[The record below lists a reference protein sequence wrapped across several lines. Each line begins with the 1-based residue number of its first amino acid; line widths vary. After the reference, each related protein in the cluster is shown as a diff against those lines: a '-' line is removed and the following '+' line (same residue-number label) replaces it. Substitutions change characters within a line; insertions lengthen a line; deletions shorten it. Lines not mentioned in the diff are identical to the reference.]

1 MNAEEKKI
9 KIGLVISSKRKEKGL
24 TQQEV
29 SDATG
34 FSRNYISDM
43 ENGRYAP
50 SLDALSKLAVL
61 LDIDLNFLQSLT
73 EIQVT
78 ESQRR

>member
-1 MNAEEKKI
+1 VNTSTRKKE
-9 KIGLVISSKRKEKGL
+9 IGLVISKKRNELGL

-29 SDATG
+29 ADATG

-50 SLDALSKLAVL
+50 SLDALSKLAVVL
-61 LDIDLNFLQSLT
+61 NIDLNFLRTMT
-73 EIQVT
+73 EIQA
-78 ESQRR
+78 

>member
-1 MNAEEKKI
+1 MNTSTRKKE
-9 KIGLVISSKRKEKGL
+9 IGIVISKKRNELGL

-29 SDATG
+29 ADATG

-50 SLDALSKLAVL
+50 SLDALSKLAVVL
-61 LDIDLNFLQSLT
+61 NIDLNFLRTMT
-73 EIQVT
+73 EIQA
-78 ESQRR
+78 

>member
-1 MNAEEKKI
+1 MNTSTRKKE
-9 KIGLVISSKRKEKGL
+9 IGLIISNKRNELGL

-29 SDATG
+29 ADATG

-50 SLDALSKLAVL
+50 SLDALSKLAVVL
-61 LDIDLNFLQSLT
+61 NIDLNFLRAMT
-73 EIQVT
+73 EIQA
-78 ESQRR
+78 

>member
-1 MNAEEKKI
+1 VNTSTRKKE
-9 KIGLVISSKRKEKGL
+9 IGIVISKKRNELGL

-29 SDATG
+29 ADATG

-50 SLDALSKLAVL
+50 SLDALSKLAVVL
-61 LDIDLNFLQSLT
+61 NIDLNFLRTMT
-73 EIQVT
+73 EIQA
-78 ESQRR
+78 

>member
-1 MNAEEKKI
+1 MNTSTRKKE
-9 KIGLVISSKRKEKGL
+9 IGLVISKKRNELGL

-29 SDATG
+29 ADATG

-50 SLDALSKLAVL
+50 SLDALSKLAVVL
-61 LDIDLNFLQSLT
+61 NIDLNFLRTMT
-73 EIQVT
+73 EIQA
-78 ESQRR
+78 